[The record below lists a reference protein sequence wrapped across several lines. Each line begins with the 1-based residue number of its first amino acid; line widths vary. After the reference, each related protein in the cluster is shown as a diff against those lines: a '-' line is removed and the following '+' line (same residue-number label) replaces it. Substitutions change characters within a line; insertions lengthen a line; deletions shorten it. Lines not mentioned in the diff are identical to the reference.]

1 MSNSEVRP
9 WWLVVARPLGFVLAL
24 LGALGFFATVG
35 QLSEAPGAA
44 TFLGLVGGPL
54 IVLAGYFVGS
64 SGATGRPRPRVLV
77 RVLVFV
83 VLPLV
88 LAGLLVL
95 LLTDR

>member
-24 LGALGFFATVG
+24 LGALGFVATVG
-35 QLSEAPGAA
+35 QLGAAPGAA

-54 IVLAGYFVGS
+54 IVLAGYHVGS
-64 SGATGRPRPRVLV
+64 SGATGRPRPRALR

-83 VLPLV
+83 VLPVV
-88 LAGLLVL
+88 LAGFLVL
-95 LLTDR
+95 LLTGR